1 MVTPTGFEPVIY
13 TLKGCRPRPLDD
25 GAVAQRIIPKRLRS
39 VKHIVVHHEP
49 THCVLLAYLRF
60 DTKYNKKPN
69 TTIAQ

>member
-25 GAVAQRIIPKRLRS
+25 GAVAQRIIPKRSRS
-39 VKHIVVHHEP
+39 VKHIVVHHELAQR
-49 THCVLLAYLRF
+49 VLPSYLRF